1 VKVQAPLALVVLMV
15 VLTAHSQWPEGSYL
29 WSAMV
34 FAGGRVRVDLIIMMP
49 ERVKSWLAV
58 R

>member
-1 VKVQAPLALVVLMV
+1 MV